1 MSVPYVKFADKKN
14 PEFYK
19 ELRKRVNTYFKE
31 KNISKY
37 GNLNMVIK
45 SAFMLSLYF
54 VPFILML
61 TGFVN
66 TTWLSIGMW
75 ALMGFGIAGIGLS
88 IMHDANHGSY
98 SKNNFINQMMGYTL
112 AIAGGYPTNWIIQH
126 NVLHHTFT
134 NIEHFDEDIEKKGVM
149 RFTPNQPLKKMF
161 KYQLFYAPI
170 LYSILTIYWVLSKDF
185 EQIVRYNKMELLA
198 GQKLKLKGA
207 LTKIFLL
214 KFIYIGTF
222 VVLPIVL
229 TDLHWSVP
237 VLGFL
242 LMHAIAGLVL
252 ALIFQSAHVIEETS
266 FYEADEI
273 NSVEENWAILQM
285 HTTANFSNGSRLF
298 SWYIGGLNYQIEHH
312 LFPTICHVH
321 YRGISKIVKA
331 TAKEYDVPYHHH
343 KTFLGVLKSHFT
355 LLHDLGTGKYDKRQ
369 EAAKKAAKKAA

>member
-1 MSVPYVKFADKKN
+1 MSVPYIKFADKKN

-19 ELRKRVNTYFKE
+19 ELRKRVNSYFKE

-37 GNLNMVIK
+37 GNLNMALK
-45 SAFMLSLYF
+45 SAFMLALYF
-54 VPFILML
+54 VPFILMM
-61 TGFVN
+61 TGVVH

-75 ALMGFGIAGIGLS
+75 AIMGFGVAGIGLS

-98 SKNNFINQMMGYTL
+98 SKNNFVNKMMGYTL
-112 AIAGGYPTNWIIQH
+112 AFAGGYPTNWVIQH

-149 RFTPNQPLKKMF
+149 RFTPNQPHKGLF
-161 KYQLFYAPI
+161 KYQLFYAPV
-170 LYSILTIYWVLSKDF
+170 LYSILTLYWVLMKDF
-185 EQIVRYNKMELLA
+185 EQIIRYNKMELLE
-198 GQKLKLKGA
+198 GQQLKLKSA
-207 LTKIFLL
+207 LAKIILL
-214 KFIYIGTF
+214 KIIYIVTF
-222 VVLPIVL
+222 IVLPIAL
-229 TDLHWSVP
+229 IELHWSVP

-266 FYEADEI
+266 FYEADEN

-321 YRGISKIVKA
+321 YRSLSKIVKA
-331 TAKEYDVPYHHH
+331 TAAEYNVPYYHH
-343 KTFLGVLKSHFT
+343 KTFLDALKSHFK
-355 LLHDLGTGKYDKRQ
+355 LLNDLGTGSYDKQQ
-369 EAAKKAAKKAA
+369 ETLKKVA